1 MRVAVLVVLLM
12 VATPS
17 EASKSC
23 MSKTEA
29 RHHFGSVHIYW
40 HGKDHCWDATR
51 SHQRA
56 ATRTLRNGEVH
67 RLRQEMDAPKW
78 HEAMSEML
86 PDESTVQQSWV
97 DRWVDIEPPPPIA
110 SRWVDIAQVT
120 PPPIIEPHPEPTV
133 VPRGVLLVLV
143 FVVLAMTLVIVEVLL
158 RIARGASKEDRA
170 TAGPPR

>member
-1 MRVAVLVVLLM
+1 MRVAVLVVLFM

-17 EASKSC
+17 EASESC

-56 ATRTLRNGEVH
+56 AIPTRRNGEVQT
-67 RLRQEMDAPKW
+67 LRQEMDAPKW

-86 PDESTVQQSWV
+86 PDENTVQRSWI
-97 DRWVDIEPPPPIA
+97 DRWVNIEPPPLIIL
-110 SRWVDIAQVT
+110 RWVDIAQVT
-120 PPPIIEPHPEPTV
+120 PPPIIEFNPKPRV
-133 VPRGVLLVLV
+133 VQRGVLLVLV
-143 FVVLAMTLVIVEVLL
+143 FVVMALTLAIVEVLL
-158 RIARGASKEDRA
+158 RIARGDGKEDRA
-170 TAGPPR
+170 AA